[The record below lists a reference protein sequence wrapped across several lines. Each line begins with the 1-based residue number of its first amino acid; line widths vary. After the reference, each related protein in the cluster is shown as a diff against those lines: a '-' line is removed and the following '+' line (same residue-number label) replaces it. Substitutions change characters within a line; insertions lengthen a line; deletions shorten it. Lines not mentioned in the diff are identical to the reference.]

1 VNQRLTRSRLPIVAL
16 IVSAALS
23 VAWSNPPCY
32 PPKSSLVLSAT
43 VTGSGHHSVT
53 VQADVTNAQPWCV
66 LRFRIRGVAQDVQ
79 ADGSGHATTTP
90 PLTVRGDGRIAV
102 TVTTTRK
109 GCTHHESAV
118 TTVIVVRAHVDA
130 PGSVRKGHSF
140 TVHASGF
147 PGNALITVKGMSS
160 HGQSVTLASGP
171 TDPAGNFSASVS
183 LPARDYWVIAACAA
197 GQSDTTYVRVL

>member
-1 VNQRLTRSRLPIVAL
+1 VNQRLTRSRLPILAL

-32 PPKSSLVLSAT
+32 PPKSSLVLSAVQQGDAT
-43 VTGSGHHSVT
+43 HHSAT
-53 VQADVTNAQPWCV
+53 IAATVTNAEHGCW

-79 ADGSGHATTTP
+79 ANDSGVAMTS
-90 PLTVRGDGRIAV
+90 LTVRGDGRIAV

-130 PGSVRKGHSF
+130 PGSVRKGHTF

-147 PGNALITVKGMSS
+147 PPGGIAITARKSGP
-160 HGQSVTLASGP
+160 GPAILLASG
-171 TDPAGNFSASVS
+171 TVGSSGGFSASVS
-183 LPARDYWVIAACAA
+183 LPDRGYWVIVAASSGA
-197 GQSDTTYVRVL
+197 SDTTYVRVL